1 MWRQQC
7 SFNGLG
13 IPCNVKPLYRI
24 FRSYVVNV
32 TTDQNQTTA
41 GAIPYAIINPSV
53 PTETMQYIHQGAN
66 YVQLQHIMDTT
77 HSQRATQPPSSS
89 NIANRLLNQRPI
101 VETPPPAFEALVDS
115 NTFPILSSIRPEVN
129 RQAQSA
135 NNDPPPPYPGPPPGE
150 SSL

>member
-1 MWRQQC
+1 MLQP
-7 SFNGLG
+7 
-13 IPCNVKPLYRI
+13 IKIKPL
-24 FRSYVVNV
+24 
-32 TTDQNQTTA
+32 QE
-41 GAIPYAIINPSV
+41 P
-53 PTETMQYIHQGAN
+53 
-66 YVQLQHIMDTT
+66 
-77 HSQRATQPPSSS
+77 
-89 NIANRLLNQRPI
+89 NQRPI